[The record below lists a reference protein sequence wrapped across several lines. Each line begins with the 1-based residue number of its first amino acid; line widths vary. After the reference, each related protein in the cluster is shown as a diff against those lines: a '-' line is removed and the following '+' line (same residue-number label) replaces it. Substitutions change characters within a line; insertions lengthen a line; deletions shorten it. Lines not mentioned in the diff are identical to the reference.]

1 MKTLFSYVSALR
13 QRAVSAFHMNRA
25 NRTNQVTRTDQAKA
39 DSAERRERWDQVISE
54 HRKPHL
60 PQ

>member
-1 MKTLFSYVSALR
+1 MKTFLSYVSSFR
-13 QRAVSAFHMNRA
+13 QRAFSVFH
-25 NRTNQVTRTDQAKA
+25 RTDQVKGVDQAKA

-60 PQ
+60 PHP

>member
-1 MKTLFSYVSALR
+1 VKTFLSYVSSFR
-13 QRAVSAFHMNRA
+13 QRAFSVFH
-25 NRTNQVTRTDQAKA
+25 RTDQVKGVDQAKA

-60 PQ
+60 PHP